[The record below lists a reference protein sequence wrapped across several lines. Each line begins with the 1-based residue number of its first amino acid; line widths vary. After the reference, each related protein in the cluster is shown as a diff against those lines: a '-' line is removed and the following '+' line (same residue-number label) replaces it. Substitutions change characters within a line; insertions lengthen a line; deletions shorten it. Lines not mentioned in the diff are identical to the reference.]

1 MTPISPGFYRAAP
14 GDVLL
19 YESKG
24 LTGWAIRTKTASN
37 VTHTESYLGN
47 GLSAASRNGIGVDT
61 YPFRHDGLLMV
72 LRPLK
77 PFRIDLAAQW
87 HESVRGQKYD
97 WAALIS
103 FAWAGIVSSQGKQFC
118 SAHTTRFQ
126 RSGGCEP
133 FTVEVD
139 AHKVAPRD
147 FMLSP
152 AYRVTWKAPKE
163 TR

>member
-1 MTPISPGFYRAAP
+1 MISPGYAHARP

-24 LTGWAIRTKTASN
+24 FTGWAIRTKTASN
-37 VTHTESYLGN
+37 VTHTECYLGN

-72 LRPLK
+72 LRPRK
-77 PFRIDLAAQW
+77 PFRIDLAVAW
-87 HESVRGQKYD
+87 HLSVIGQGYD
-97 WAALIS
+97 WLGLFSFTMAGFIS
-103 FAWAGIVSSQGKQFC
+103 SRGKQFC

-133 FTVEVD
+133 FVVEVD

-147 FMLSP
+147 FCFSS